1 MRRGA
6 KMLQKMLESQ
16 YGITVEE
23 YVKLDAYDALRGNGW
38 LYLISKPTG
47 KKEEDIT
54 ELEKIA
60 EHLRSYGDQNVPIFL
75 PAKEGQLI
83 TTWEQ
88 NQYCVLANRQIEEQQ
103 RKIKLGR
110 KLAKFHERGRRVP
123 FQIERSSRIGQ
134 WKSLWEKRLEQME
147 SVWNGLMFQTPEDEF
162 ERMFIDSFP
171 YYLGLTE
178 NAIQYL
184 VDTELDDEPLD
195 TDSGTV
201 CHERFTNRTWG
212 PHGHYVIK
220 NPFDWV
226 FDHRSR
232 DLAEWTRERYFR
244 NIQTY
249 DVELRQ
255 FFSEYQSIAPL
266 SSFSW
271 RLLYSRLI
279 FPLHYFDC
287 IERYYIT
294 GSEQDKKLLEE
305 TLSKILRQSSQYERF
320 LAGFFQLAGAPIK
333 QLNLPQLEWL
343 FNH

>member
-1 MRRGA
+1 
-6 KMLQKMLESQ
+6 MLKKLLENQ

-23 YVKLDAYDALRGNGW
+23 YVKLDRYEALRGNGW
-38 LYLISKPTG
+38 LYLVSNPSG
-47 KKEEDIT
+47 KEEDDIT

-60 EHLRSYGDQNVPIFL
+60 EHLRNYGDQHVPVIL
-75 PAKEGQLI
+75 PSKDGQLI

-88 NQYCVLANRQIEEQQ
+88 NKYCVLANRQIEDQ

-110 KLAKFHERGRRVP
+110 KLAKFHERGRLVP

-147 SVWNGLMFQTPEDEF
+147 KVWNNLLFQTPEDEF
-162 ERMFIDSFP
+162 ERLFIDSFP

-184 VDTELDDEPLD
+184 VDSEMDDEPTEAD
-195 TDSGTV
+195 GGTV
-201 CHERFTNRTWG
+201 CHERFTQKTWG
-212 PHGHYVIK
+212 DHYMIK

-249 DVELRQ
+249 DVDVQQ
-255 FFSEYQSIAPL
+255 FFSEYQSVTPL
-266 SSFSW
+266 TSFSW

-279 FPLHYFDC
+279 FPLHYYDC
-287 IERYYIT
+287 IESYYIT
-294 GSEQDKKLLEE
+294 RSEQDKKVLEE
-305 TLSKILRQSSQYERF
+305 RLSKILRQTSDYERF
-320 LAGFFQLAGAPIK
+320 LAGFFHMAGAPVR
-333 QLNLPQLEWL
+333 QLNIPQLEWL
-343 FNH
+343 LT

>member
-1 MRRGA
+1 
-6 KMLQKMLESQ
+6 MLQKMLENQ
-16 YGITVEE
+16 YGITVKE

-38 LYLISKPTG
+38 LYIISNPSG
-47 KKEEDIT
+47 KEEADIT

-60 EHLRSYGDQNVPIFL
+60 EHLRNYGDQNVPIFL
-75 PAKEGQLI
+75 PSKEGQLI

-88 NQYCVLANRQIEEQQ
+88 NKYCVLANRQIEEQ
-103 RKIKLGR
+103 RNIKLGR
-110 KLAKFHERGRRVP
+110 KLAKFHERGRMVP
-123 FQIERSSRIGQ
+123 FQIERSSRTGQ

-147 SVWNGLMFQTPEDEF
+147 KVWNGILFQTPEDEF

-184 VDTELDDEPLD
+184 VDTELDDEALE

-201 CHERFTNRTWG
+201 CHERFNNKTWG
-212 PHGHYVIK
+212 PHSHYMIK

-287 IERYYIT
+287 IESYYIT
-294 GSEQDKKLLEE
+294 RSEQDKKVLEDR
-305 TLSKILRQSSQYERF
+305 LRKILRQSSEYERF
-320 LAGFFQLAGAPIK
+320 LAGFFQMSGAPINRM
-333 QLNLPQLEWL
+333 NLPQLEWL
-343 FNH
+343 FQ

>member
-1 MRRGA
+1 
-6 KMLQKMLESQ
+6 MLQKMLENQ
-16 YGITVEE
+16 YGITAPE
-23 YVKLDAYDALRGNGW
+23 YVKLDSYDALRGDGW
-38 LYLISKPTG
+38 LYLISNPAG
-47 KKEEDIT
+47 KEEEDIT

-60 EHLRSYGDQNVPIFL
+60 EHLRNYGDQNVPIFL
-75 PAKEGQLI
+75 PSKDGNLV
-83 TTWEQ
+83 TTWEK
-88 NQYCVLANRQIEEQQ
+88 NKYCVLANRQIEEQK
-103 RKIKLGR
+103 KINLGR

-123 FQIERSSRIGQ
+123 FQIERSSRVGQ

-147 SVWNGLMFQTPEDEF
+147 KVWNGLLFQTPEDEF
-162 ERMFIDSFP
+162 ERMFVDSFP

-184 VDTELDDEPLD
+184 VDTELDDEPIE

-201 CHERFTNRTWG
+201 CHDRFTKKTWG
-212 PHGHYVIK
+212 SNYMIK

-244 NIQTY
+244 NFQTY
-249 DVELRQ
+249 DVDLKQ
-255 FFSEYQSIAPL
+255 FFEEYQSIAPL

-287 IERYYIT
+287 IENFYIT
-294 GSEQDKKLLEE
+294 RSEQDKKVLEE
-305 TLSKILRQSSQYERF
+305 QLSKILRHSSEYERF
-320 LAGFFQLAGAPIK
+320 LAGFFPIAGAPIK
-333 QLNLPQLEWL
+333 RLNLPQLEWL
-343 FNH
+343 F

>member
-1 MRRGA
+1 
-6 KMLQKMLESQ
+6 MLQKMLENQ

-23 YVKLDAYDALRGNGW
+23 YVKLDTYDALRGNGW

-47 KKEEDIT
+47 KEEEDLA

-60 EHLRSYGDQNVPIFL
+60 EHLRNYGDQNVPVFL
-75 PAKEGQLI
+75 QSKEGQLI

-88 NQYCVLANRQIEEQQ
+88 HKYCVLANQQTEAQ

-110 KLAKFHERGRRVP
+110 KLARFHERGRRVP
-123 FQIERSSRIGQ
+123 FQIERSSRVGQ

-147 SVWNGLMFQTPEDEF
+147 KVWNGLLFQTPEDEF
-162 ERMFIDSFP
+162 QRMFVDSFP

-184 VDTELDDEPLD
+184 VDTEIDDEPQE

-201 CHERFTNRTWG
+201 CHERFTQKTWG
-212 PHGHYVIK
+212 PINNYMIK

-232 DLAEWTRERYFR
+232 DLAEWTRERYFH
-244 NIQTY
+244 NFQTY
-249 DVELRQ
+249 DVELNR
-255 FFSEYQSIAPL
+255 FFKEYQSIAPL
-266 SSFSW
+266 SPFSW

-279 FPLHYFDC
+279 FPLHYFEC
-287 IERYYIT
+287 IESYYIT
-294 GSEQDKKLLEE
+294 TSEQDKKVLEE
-305 TLSKILRQSSQYERF
+305 KLMRVLRQSGEYERF
-320 LAGFFQLAGAPIK
+320 LASFYQLTDAPIK
-333 QLNLPQLEWL
+333 HLNLPLLEWL
-343 FNH
+343 Y

>member
-1 MRRGA
+1 
-6 KMLQKMLESQ
+6 MLQKMLENQ

-23 YVKLDAYDALRGNGW
+23 YIKLDTYEALRGNGW
-38 LYLISKPTG
+38 LYLISNPAG
-47 KKEEDIT
+47 KAEEDLV

-60 EHLRSYGDQNVPIFL
+60 EHLRNYGDQNVTIIL
-75 PAKEGQLI
+75 PSKEGQLI
-83 TTWEQ
+83 TNWEQ
-88 NQYCVLANRQIEEQQ
+88 NKYCVLAKQQIDAQQ
-103 RKIKLGR
+103 KIKLGR

-147 SVWNGLMFQTPEDEF
+147 GVWNGLLFQTPEDEF

-184 VDTELDDEPLD
+184 VDTELDDEPLE
-195 TDSGTV
+195 TDNGTV
-201 CHERFTNRTWG
+201 CHERFTNTTWG
-212 PHGHYVIK
+212 QHHMIK

-232 DLAEWTRERYFR
+232 DLAEWARERYFR

-249 DVELRQ
+249 DVELRH
-255 FFSEYQSIAPL
+255 FFDEYQSISPL

-271 RLLYSRLI
+271 RLLYARLV

-287 IERYYIT
+287 IESYYIT
-294 GSEQDKKLLEE
+294 RSEQEKKILEE
-305 TLSKILRQSSQYERF
+305 RLSKIIRQSSDHEKF
-320 LAGFFQLAGAPIK
+320 LAGFFQIAGAPTK

-343 FNH
+343 FQ